1 MCSSHMDVGT
11 SMASNQQ
18 KFKTNAAALA
28 TAGFL
33 GTVLIGSYVHLHTQ
47 KLRQELASLVD
58 RVIVVLGDGKWH
70 KIRQIAKD
78 LDEPEERVHEVLR
91 FCKEFKFV
99 NLDENDRAKLDDRL
113 STFLEEPF
121 AADPQIIHS

>member
-1 MCSSHMDVGT
+1 MNVKTRMS
-11 SMASNQQ
+11 SNQQ
-18 KFKTNAAALA
+18 KFKANAAAVA

-47 KLRQELASLVD
+47 KLRQELASLID

-78 LDEPEERVHEVLR
+78 LDVREERVLEVLR
-91 FCKEFKFV
+91 FCEEFRFV
-99 NLDENDRAKLDDRL
+99 DLDENGRKAKLDDRL
-113 STFLEEPF
+113 SIFLEEPF